1 MNKTKKNSVKIFF
14 KGDPT
19 IFGNFPPPQSAVD
32 SIIEAVKSGTK
43 NGYGPSNGS
52 KEAREAVANFTSEEN
67 AAVTPNVIML
77 LTDLVKKTKA

>member
-1 MNKTKKNSVKIFF
+1 M
-14 KGDPT
+14 
-19 IFGNFPPPQSAVD
+19 
-32 SIIEAVKSGTK
+32 KSGTK